1 MWEKIKKW
9 FGILDLNKDNKVTA
23 EDLEVA
29 KAVAEKNIKEAN
41 EVINKA
47 KKRVKRVK
55 EELVDVN
62 NAMKEVISQA
72 EDVVDATKGKARTG
86 RKKKQ

>member
-23 EDLEVA
+23 EDLEIA
-29 KAVAEKNIKEAN
+29 KALAEKNIKEAN
-41 EVINKA
+41 EAINKT

-55 EELVDVN
+55 EELSDVN
-62 NAMKEVISQA
+62 KAVKEVINQA
-72 EDVVDATKGKARTG
+72 GDVVDAAKGKPRTG